1 MSKSYWFEEAL
12 RPAFVSDE
20 VWQKVRESLLEP
32 LSLSLED
39 IPDALDEAIM
49 RLESMGFSE
58 PDHLMALKLH
68 VAQILDSGSLQEH
81 ANTGSLGQGWS
92 SLADVKLIS
101 DNGAKTISGLVSIDA
116 LYNLNASA
124 SAKYIVSATLEKV
137 VGQDGRLSS
146 ESTERPLF
154 TNFQPASNGL
164 ILKQISTGYE
174 ATTAAGEKYVF
185 DEAGKFTLFV
195 TKQGHEVEIIY
206 DINDRIS
213 RYENAFGQYL
223 EFTYDG
229 SGKLI
234 STEDNHGNLISYTYD
249 LDGLLIN
256 IEDNAGETDF
266 TYDTEGNLLS
276 TAREDG
282 AEIVFNYDEM
292 GRLESQIIGA
302 IESET
307 YSYDGL
313 GGITIT
319 NTLSEE
325 VSLQLG
331 LDGGIFSANNG
342 SGVLFSVDINAE
354 SNITTVNKIDGT
366 TELFAF
372 NSEGRMTSF
381 TDGNDDTVY
390 FDFDAETGD
399 LLTFTDAGGTERHF
413 EYDNAGRLLEATW
426 DDNTSLQYSYNANGQ
441 LDESTNR
448 RGQSIEYNYD
458 VNGRLTDVSNSSSGA
473 LSYTYNGR
481 GYTSSITSTAGVT
494 EISYD
499 NANRITLIEYPD
511 GRSLAYA
518 YDADGKRVSM
528 IDQNSEGTFYS
539 YDVAGRLETI
549 SDDNGILTTYSYD
562 SAGRLLSK
570 VNGNG
575 SSSEYSYDSLGR
587 LDDVTNYDGSSGIT
601 TFYQYS
607 YDLMGRAT
615 EVVTKDGTWE
625 YDYDDAGQL
634 IEAIFTSTTV
644 GIPSTSL
651 EYQYDAAGNRI
662 ATIENAVTTNYT
674 TNDLN
679 QYESAGGKSFTY
691 DDDGNLIAQAQTS
704 NSYSYVYDVSNRLV
718 QVTRPDTTIIT
729 YEYDVFG
736 NRSAVVDNG
745 IRTEFLIDPFGLG
758 NVVGEYD
765 SLGNKIASYAH
776 GLGLA
781 SKTDSS
787 GNTAYFDTDA
797 LGNIVGMTDE
807 TGGLANAYIYTPF
820 GDELY
825 ENETISNNF
834 EFNGDYGVSEDTDTL
849 LYMRARTYDTELGRF
864 LSEDPLF
871 FTGDIQNLYRFA
883 GNDPVQMYDAGG
895 EKGKVKLPKP
905 KLPPDLQGA
914 YDDEMRE
921 NHKEYPPAPGRPP
934 GQSDTQN
941 DIDDIGIRQRYRED
955 NRNSYKEWLEDYL
968 QSGFRWEEFAERTR
982 ANADWNQQQYDRRRM
997 VDPDGDPDKD
1007 GVPNYLDPGPNDPKN
1022 PPPKGKGSPLAV
1034 DLDNDGIELTQ
1045 LGAQSTYFDL
1055 RDNGQAVLTGWVSPD
1070 DGLLAI
1076 DVNENGRIDDITE
1089 LFGTEAT
1096 DGFTVLKGQDSN
1108 NDGIINALDGN
1119 FNKLL
1124 VWQDKNGDGESQYSE
1139 LHTLSELGITSIN
1152 LNATRIAETIAGNSV
1167 THESTFIINGQEQR
1181 IVDAWFSFD
1190 AFNTQNDQEYEF
1202 DIRTAFLPTLKGFGD
1217 LKDLHIAASTD
1228 NDELNPDSLIAR
1240 LIDLSD
1246 NLTLTGA
1253 FSDWDSIYLD
1263 VESLILRWAGV
1274 ESVGSTGRGNYVNA
1288 QHLAFYEAYMGEDFL
1303 QYGKPNPL
1311 PEAGAFVE
1319 AVYDYL
1325 VAFYTIQVIVQV
1337 AGSEVFSNPSYSLYA
1352 GAVGDLALESD
1363 GIEVIKDA
1371 AMIAT
1376 EPSEVWA
1383 RFAQFLG
1390 YTKGL
1395 DNLTAGEI
1403 TALDAA
1409 VYATGEPGLD
1419 DWQDV
1424 VSFMIATLGPV
1435 IEGEEDWAAFE
1446 IFYDN
1451 LTNGTSGNDTITEN
1465 NAGGNHNNE
1474 FRGGDGNDVIYA
1486 DDGHDKLM
1494 GGAGNDTLVGG
1505 SGDDYMLG
1513 GAGDDLY
1520 HYESGNDTIS
1530 EVNGG
1535 GYDEL
1540 HILASTGL
1548 TSSNVT
1554 DLYRYGNELILL
1566 LTTGAYIT
1574 IDGYN
1579 GATSRIEK
1587 IVFDSNSSFIDLAVL
1602 AEEKFYG
1609 TALADNLTVEGTSL
1623 QTLTTYAYA
1632 GNDTITADGGAAK
1645 FYGGDGYDTLI
1656 GDYLPDYLYGENQDD
1671 YLFGADGNDVLDGGE
1686 GQDTLD
1692 GGDDNDTLNGGSGN
1706 DLLKGGDDADTL
1718 NGNSGVDTLLGQ
1730 AGDDTLDGGS
1740 GNDILDGG
1748 AGKDYLKGDEGSDT
1762 YLFGLGYGND
1772 TIYDVAT
1779 QSGSRNDKVQF
1790 LAGIDSDDV
1799 TVNITTDGGIVLSI
1813 DGTSDSLTLRKQE
1826 FSTLQS
1832 TQVEYVV
1839 FDDETVW
1846 TAEDLRLMA
1855 IDTQTTSGNDTV
1867 KGFTH
1872 YADILDGGTGND
1884 SLYGYGGGDT
1894 YVFGIGYGQDVVSD
1908 NGGSDKVTLL
1918 SGITTSDI
1926 AVTRGTNSSFI
1937 ISIIGTSDT
1946 LTLVN
1951 QERSSA
1957 YSIYRV
1963 EQLVF
1968 ADNTVWT
1975 SAQMKQMTLDAQA
1988 TSGNDTITGYY
1999 SNDIITGGAGN
2010 DTINGGDGND
2020 EYRYNLG
2027 DGQDTINDTKGSDI
2041 IRMGA
2046 GILSSD
2052 ISLSRSGD
2060 NLIITITST
2069 PSSSITV
2076 VNHYQSSSKVV
2087 EKIIFNDNSEMSI
2100 IPSISGT
2107 SGDDTLNGTSGAEI
2121 ILGLE
2126 GNDTI
2131 NGSGGNDEIFGGDGN
2146 DTLNGGDGNDI
2157 LYGGLGNDLLTGGN
2171 NTDTA
2176 SYEFAANAVTVNLLT
2191 GSATGEGNDTLATVE
2206 NITGSAYNDA
2216 LIGNNSVNTI
2226 IAGDG
2231 NDIIDGNEGD
2241 DIIMGGLGNDVYQY
2255 TYGDDEDFVTDEGGY
2270 DIIQFFGTTT
2280 SEQIDFYTENHDS
2293 GAVADDVKVD
2303 FNMTTTQ
2310 EIVVYDQVSELET
2323 ERKIEE
2329 IRFADGFALNFS
2341 RYGTEQW
2348 VQVDNSTT
2356 TQDESAAT
2364 AERTIIGGTN
2374 ANTITGSAYDDQI
2387 HGDTGNDT
2395 IHGGAGNDWLHGGT
2409 GTDTVNGDAGD
2420 DLIWG
2425 GAGNDTLNGGADI
2438 DTVIYQSSG
2447 AAVTVNL
2454 ATGTAT
2460 GEGTDTLSNFEN
2472 ITGSNFN
2479 DTLTGSTGDNTVRG
2493 GLGNDTLRG
2502 GDGNDLLFGEA
2513 GDDLQEGGNGD
2524 DEYRYTLGEG
2534 HDTIEDVDGYD
2545 IITAYNVNLADVD
2558 FDHVGNNLVIN
2569 LDAAY
2574 TSTIT
2579 VKNFYTSGD
2588 SVERLYLNN
2597 DNTGYFDLTS
2607 QAWVPANTAPV
2618 INSNGGGSAASVQ
2631 VTEGNTAV
2639 TTVVATDIDF
2649 GTTLSYSISGG
2660 ADAAKFSINSS
2671 TGVLS
2676 FVSAPD
2682 YSNPTD
2688 DDADNVYEVEVSA
2701 SDGGL
2706 TDTQEI
2712 SVAVLD
2718 LSTIN
2723 GTGSADTLTGTSAAD
2738 TISGLGG
2745 NDNISGGDG
2754 DDLIEGGTGNDT
2766 INGGNGI
2773 DTVSYASA
2781 SGAVSVNIGSNF
2793 ASGADGDDTIS
2804 NVENIIGSAYAD
2816 NISGTAG
2823 SNVLRGG
2830 GGNDQFFA
2838 GGGGDQI
2845 FGEDGNDSILGYVG
2859 NDLIDGGSGTDA
2871 IDYWSIGSAVTVN
2884 LATGISSG
2892 GAGNDT
2898 LVSIEN
2904 LFGTSYGDTFIG
2916 NASVNTLNGYAGN
2929 DYIEGGAGN
2938 DSLSGGDG
2946 IDTLGYA
2953 NAASAVTVNL
2963 TAGTATGGDGTDTIT
2978 GFENVT
2984 GSAHNDTITGNYMN
2998 NIIDGGE
3005 GDDTFVASSGTDS
3018 YHGGYGTDTV
3028 DYAAIGYASTVDLSA
3043 NYVTINGKTDHLEN
3057 IENIK
3062 SGTQADNMTGNGAA
3076 NNLDGGGGHDTI
3088 SGLGGHDHLKGGT
3101 GNDTLTGGDGD
3112 DTLEGGIG
3120 SDTLYGGDGNDC
3132 AYYTGAS
3139 TNFIIYRDHADY
3151 IIVKDMGNTNDASG
3165 YGGDKIYN
3173 DIESVQFSDVTVD
3186 LTTTTFALNGD
3197 GWGSYSITLTSGTSQ
3212 PYNGYNAR
3220 DIINGYAGT
3229 DTVYGNMG
3237 NDDIYGNDGT
3247 DTLYGGGGNDN
3258 LYGGNGNDTLDGGD
3272 GNDALD
3278 GGAGTADIAS
3288 YASASAAVTI
3298 NLAAGTATG
3307 AGNDTL
3313 TNIENVTASAYAD
3326 TITTNSVANVIN
3338 AGDGDDTI
3346 IVTDDSVTDTYN
3358 GGNGIDTLSF
3368 VNATASVS
3376 LNTTY
3381 VTGSSINTDWHS
3393 GIENFIGTAY
3403 NDSLTGTTAN
3413 NTIWGGAGNDA
3424 MNGGDGNDTLYGEA
3438 GDDYFTGGAGDDVID
3453 GGANTDV
3460 ADYSTAAS
3468 AINGDLTTGV
3478 VTGGA
3483 GNDTLSNIERLY
3495 GSAYAD
3501 ILIGSTV
3508 ANVILGNNGND
3519 TIDGGGGDDILNG
3532 GGGTDTVSYASA
3544 SSYVTVSLTSNTA
3557 TGGGGSDTLSG
3568 FENVTGSAYGDGL
3581 TGDWQNNVING
3592 GDGDDIITGLGGSDT
3607 MNGGAGNDTFVS
3619 GNASDVM
3626 DGGDGTDTLNYVAD
3640 YAVTVSLSAGTTTGN
3655 SGNHTH
3661 SNIEN
3666 VKGSIYND
3674 TITGSS
3680 GANALRGHSGNDTL
3694 YGADGNDT
3702 LYGEAGTDTLNGGAG
3717 ADTFVFESASAFSNV
3732 DTVSDFT
3739 TGDGDAINLV
3749 DVLSLYD
3756 PMSDLITDFVQMST
3770 SSSDTLLSVDRDG
3783 TGTTYGWTQIATI
3796 TGVTGLTDEAALV
3809 ANGNLVVS

>member
-1 MSKSYWFEEAL
+1 VAGIENN
-12 RPAFVSDE
+12 
-20 VWQKVRESLLEP
+20 
-32 LSLSLED
+32 LS
-39 IPDALDEAIM
+39 
-49 RLESMGFSE
+49 
-58 PDHLMALKLH
+58 
-68 VAQILDSGSLQEH
+68 Q
-81 ANTGSLGQGWS
+81 
-92 SLADVKLIS
+92 SLAI
-101 DNGAKTISGLVSIDA
+101 SIDPE
-116 LYNLNASA
+116 
-124 SAKYIVSATLEKV
+124 TRTV
-137 VGQDGRLSS
+137 VIEDPNNIQS
-146 ESTERPLF
+146 ELT
-154 TNFQPASNGL
+154 
-164 ILKQISTGYE
+164 YD
-174 ATTAAGEKYVF
+174 AAG
-185 DEAGKFTLFV
+185 
-195 TKQGHEVEIIY
+195 H
-206 DINDRIS
+206 
-213 RYENAFGQYL
+213 
-223 EFTYDG
+223 
-229 SGKLI
+229 
-234 STEDNHGNLISYTYD
+234 
-249 LDGLLIN
+249 LL
-256 IEDNAGETDF
+256 
-266 TYDTEGNLLS
+266 
-276 TAREDG
+276 
-282 AEIVFNYDEM
+282 
-292 GRLESQIIGA
+292 
-302 IESET
+302 
-307 YSYDGL
+307 
-313 GGITIT
+313 
-319 NTLSEE
+319 
-325 VSLQLG
+325 
-331 LDGGIFSANNG
+331 
-342 SGVLFSVDINAE
+342 
-354 SNITTVNKIDGT
+354 
-366 TELFAF
+366 
-372 NSEGRMTSF
+372 SF
-381 TDGNDDTVY
+381 TDGNQDTMNFGY
-390 FDFDAETGD
+390 DSATGN
-399 LLTFTDAGGTERHF
+399 LVTFTDNGGNVREF
-413 EYDNAGRLLEATW
+413 DYDGSGRLLTATW
-426 DDNTSLQYSYNANGQ
+426 DDNTFLELEYDVDGN
-441 LDESTNR
+441 LTDFTNR
-448 RGQSIEYNYD
+448 RGQTVEYDYD
-458 VNGRLTDVSNSSSGA
+458 ARGRVTDVSDSASGT
-473 LSYTYNGR
+473 LEYTYDAR
-481 GYTSSITSTAGVT
+481 GNVETITSSAGVT
-494 EISYD
+494 EITYD
-499 NANRITLIEYPD
+499 SADRVILIEYPNN
-511 GRSLAYA
+511 RSLAYT
-518 YDADGKRVSM
+518 YDSEGKRLSM
-528 IDQNSEGTFYS
+528 VNQDSEGTFYT
-539 YDVAGRLETI
+539 YDTAGRLETV
-549 SDDNGILTTYSYD
+549 SDDNGVLVSYD
-562 SAGRLLSK
+562 YDAAGRLVLET
-570 VNGNG
+570 NANG
-575 SSSEYSYDSLGR
+575 SYTEYGYDPAGR
-587 LDDVTNYDGSSGIT
+587 LDEIINYDSSDAVTSFFEYTFDAVGRRTAVATNDGSW
-601 TFYQYS
+601 
-607 YDLMGRAT
+607 A
-615 EVVTKDGTWE
+615 

-634 IEAIFTSTTV
+634 IEANFTSTTM
-644 GIPSTSL
+644 GISSTSI
-651 EYQYDAAGNRI
+651 EYQYDEAGNRI
-662 ATIENAVTTNYT
+662 ATIENSVTTNYT
-674 TNDLN
+674 TNGLN
-679 QYESAGGKSFTY
+679 QYTAAGGKSFTY
-691 DDDGNLIAQAQTS
+691 DDDGNLTTQTATS
-704 NSYSYVYDVSNRLV
+704 NNYSYVYDIDNRLS
-718 QVTRPDTTIIT
+718 QVTKPDSTVMS
-729 YEYDVFG
+729 YEYDAFG
-736 NRSAVVDNG
+736 NRSAVIDNG
-745 IRTEFLIDPFGLG
+745 VRTELLVDPFGFG
-758 NVVGEYD
+758 NVVAEYD
-765 SLGNKIASYAH
+765 EYGDRIASYTH

-781 SKTDSS
+781 SR
-787 GNTAYFDTDA
+787 TDA
-797 LGNIVGMTDE
+797 TGDLAFFDVDATGSVVGLTDDA
-807 TGGLANAYIYTPF
+807 GDLANSYIYTPF

-825 ENETISNNF
+825 ENETISNSF
-834 EFNGDYGVSEDTDTL
+834 EFNGAFGVVEDADNL
-849 LYMRARTYDTELGRF
+849 LYMRARSYDVESGRF
-864 LSEDPLF
+864 LSEDPLLLN
-871 FTGDIQNLYRFA
+871 GDIGNLYRYA
-883 GNDPVQMYDAGG
+883 GNDPVQYIDPEGELLVAGAQFLTGVAAGYAAAEAMEQAVKSQPNSKTPDTTSHIDNVGLAAAGLATAVGGIAAYKIAPAFAFGMVAGFAFHGGPASGAENDKNGDGKPDA
-895 EKGKVKLPKP
+895 
-905 KLPPDLQGA
+905 
-914 YDDEMRE
+914 
-921 NHKEYPPAPGRPP
+921 
-934 GQSDTQN
+934 
-941 DIDDIGIRQRYRED
+941 
-955 NRNSYKEWLEDYL
+955 
-968 QSGFRWEEFAERTR
+968 
-982 ANADWNQQQYDRRRM
+982 
-997 VDPDGDPDKD
+997 
-1007 GVPNYLDPGPNDPKN
+1007 PNDPN
-1022 PPPKGKGSPLAV
+1022 GTNGPKTPEDGKKPDDQGSPLV
-1034 DLDNDGIELTQ
+1034 LDLGDDGIDLFEL
-1045 LGAQSTYFDL
+1045 GDYGTYFDL
-1055 RDNGQAVLTGWVSPD
+1055 RGNGQSVLTGWVSPE
-1070 DGLLAI
+1070 DGLLALPG
-1076 DVNENGRIDDITE
+1076 VNGVVDGISE
-1089 LFGTEAT
+1089 LFGTQTT
-1096 DGFTVLKGQDSN
+1096 DGFTVLTAQDSN
-1108 NDGIINALDGN
+1108 SDSVINSSDTVFNNLRVWTDTNSDGI
-1119 FNKLL
+1119 
-1124 VWQDKNGDGESQYSE
+1124 SQKSE
-1139 LHTLSELGITSIN
+1139 LHTLSSLGITSIS
-1152 LNATRIAETIAGNSV
+1152 LADIRVTEQIAGNNI
-1167 THESTFIINGQEQR
+1167 THEATFTMNGNEQR
-1181 IVDAWFSFD
+1181 IVDAWFNFD
-1190 AFNTQNDQEYEF
+1190 PLYTRNNETYDF
-1202 DIRTAFLPTLKGFGD
+1202 DVRTAFLPSLKGFGNI
-1217 LKDLHIAASTD
+1217 KDLHIEVSAD
-1228 NDELNPDSLIAR
+1228 NDEMNADSLIAR
-1240 LIDLSD
+1240 LMDLSE
-1246 NLTLTGA
+1246 NLTLEGV
-1253 FSDWDSIYLD
+1253 FSNWDSVRSD
-1263 VESLILRWAGV
+1263 VEALLLRWAGV
-1274 ESVGSTGRGNYVNA
+1274 ESVSPTGRGSYVDG
-1288 QHLAFYEAYMGEDFL
+1288 QHLAFYEAFRGEPFS

-1311 PEAGAFVE
+1311 PEAGQFVE
-1319 AVYDYL
+1319 AIYNYL
-1325 VAFYTIQVIVQV
+1325 MTFHTIQIVLQI
-1337 AGSEVFSNPSYSLYA
+1337 A
-1352 GAVGDLALESD
+1352 GADIYNNAGYSIYSGGATGDMALETS
-1363 GIEVIKDA
+1363 GIEAIKDA
-1371 AMIAT
+1371 AILAA
-1376 EPSEVWA
+1376 EPGEVWA
-1383 RFAQFLG
+1383 RFAQFIG

-1395 DNLTAGEI
+1395 DNLTTAEI
-1403 TALDAA
+1403 TALDGA
-1409 VYATGEPGLD
+1409 VYATSEPGLD

-1424 VSFMIATLGPV
+1424 VSLMTSTLGS
-1435 IEGEEDWAAFE
+1435 IIDSSGDWGSFE
-1446 IFYDN
+1446 MFYDN

-1474 FRGGDGNDVIYA
+1474 FRGGDGNDIIYA
-1486 DDGHDKLM
+1486 DDGHDKLV

-1505 SGDDYMLG
+1505 AGDDFMLG
-1513 GAGDDLY
+1513 GTGDDLY

-1530 EVNGG
+1530 EINGS

-1548 TSSNVT
+1548 TTSNVT

-1579 GATSRIEK
+1579 GATTRIEK
-1587 IVFDSNSSFIDLAVL
+1587 IVFDSNSSFIDLAAL

-1632 GNDTITADGGAAK
+1632 GNDTITADGGSAK

-1671 YLFGADGNDVLDGGE
+1671 YLFGADGNDVLDGGA

-1813 DGTSDSLTLRKQE
+1813 YGTSDSLTLRKQE

-2191 GSATGEGNDTLATVE
+2191 GTATGEGTDTLATVE
-2206 NITGSAYNDA
+2206 NITGSAYSDT

-2241 DIIMGGLGNDVYQY
+2241 DIIMGGLGDDVYQY

-2303 FNMTTTQ
+2303 FNTTTTQ

-2356 TQDESAAT
+2356 TQNESAAT

-2395 IHGGAGNDWLHGGT
+2395 IHGDAGNDWLHGGT

-2479 DTLTGSTGDNTVRG
+2479 DTLTGSIGDNTVRG

-2513 GDDLQEGGNGD
+2513 GNDLQEGGNGD

-2607 QAWVPANTAPV
+2607 QAWVPANMAPV

-2682 YSNPTD
+2682 YGNPTD
-2688 DDADNVYEVEVSA
+2688 DDSDNVYEVEVSA
-2701 SDGGL
+2701 SDGSL
-2706 TDTQEI
+2706 TDTQDI

-2723 GTGSADTLTGTSAAD
+2723 GTGSADTLTGTSTAD

-2745 NDNISGGDG
+2745 NDSISGGDG

-2773 DTVSYASA
+2773 DTVSYANA

-2804 NVENIIGSAYAD
+2804 YVENIIGSAYAD
-2816 NISGTAG
+2816 NISGTTG

-2830 GGNDQFFA
+2830 SGNDQFFA

-2871 IDYWSIGSAVTVN
+2871 IDYWSISSAVTVN
-2884 LATGISSG
+2884 LATGISAG

-2916 NASVNTLNGYAGN
+2916 NASINTLNGYAGN

-2953 NAASAVTVNL
+2953 NAVSAVTVNL

-2998 NIIDGGE
+2998 NVIDGGE
-3005 GDDTFVASSGTDS
+3005 GDDTFVASTGTDS
-3018 YHGGYGTDTV
+3018 YYGGYGTDTV
-3028 DYAAIGYASTVDLSA
+3028 DYAAMGYASTVDLSA
-3043 NYVTINGKTDHLEN
+3043 NYVTINGKTDYLEN

-3062 SGTQADNMTGNGAA
+3062 SGTQADNMTGDGAA
-3076 NNLDGGGGHDTI
+3076 NILDGGGGHDTI

-3120 SDTLYGGDGNDC
+3120 SDTLYGGDGSDR

-3151 IIVKDMGNTNDASG
+3151 LIVKDMGNINDAFG

-3212 PYNGYNAR
+3212 PYYGYNAR
-3220 DIINGYAGT
+3220 DIINGYAGN
-3229 DTVYGNMG
+3229 DTVYGYLG
-3237 NDDIYGNDGT
+3237 NDDIYGNDGV
-3247 DTLYGGGGNDN
+3247 DTLYGGTGNDN

-3272 GNDALD
+3272 GDDALD

-3288 YASASAAVTI
+3288 YASASGAVTI

-3346 IVTDDSVTDTYN
+3346 IVTNDSVTDTYN

-3413 NTIWGGAGNDA
+3413 NTIWGGAGNDTI
-3424 MNGGDGNDTLYGEA
+3424 NGGDGNDTLYGEA

-3453 GGANTDV
+3453 GGANTDAV
-3460 ADYSTAAS
+3460 DYSSAS
-3468 AINGDLTTGV
+3468 SGITGNLTTGV

-3501 ILIGSTV
+3501 TLTGSAA
-3508 ANVILGNNGND
+3508 ANIINGNNGD
-3519 TIDGGGGDDILNG
+3519 DVIDGGDGNDTLNG
-3532 GGGTDTVSYASA
+3532 GSNTDTVSYASA
-3544 SSYVTVSLTSNTA
+3544 SAYVTVSLTSNTA

-3568 FENVTGSAYGDGL
+3568 FENITGSAYGDSL

-3619 GNASDVM
+3619 GNTSDVM
-3626 DGGDGTDTLNYVAD
+3626 DGGDGIDTLNYVAD
-3640 YAVTVSLSAGTTTGN
+3640 YAVTVNLASGTTTGN

-3680 GANALRGHSGNDTL
+3680 GANTLRGHSGNDTL
-3694 YGADGNDT
+3694 YGGDGNDT

-3732 DTVSDFT
+3732 DTIADYT
-3739 TGDGDAINLV
+3739 TGDDDAINLV

-3756 PMSDLITDFVQMST
+3756 PLNDAITDFVQMST
-3770 SSSDTLLSVDRDG
+3770 SGSDTLLSVDRDG

-3809 ANGNLVVS
+3809 TNGNLVVS

>member
-1 MSKSYWFEEAL
+1 MSKVYWSYAGL
-12 RPAFVSDE
+12 RPIFASDEAWEKILSNFLSHVSD
-20 VWQKVRESLLEP
+20 P
-32 LSLSLED
+32 LNDL
-39 IPDALDEAIM
+39 PDALEDDIL
-49 RLESMGFSE
+49 RLDAMGFTS
-58 PDHLMALKLH
+58 PTALMALRFEMEQ
-68 VAQILDSGSLQEH
+68 AGDFGSLAERGQV
-81 ANTGSLGQGWS
+81 GSMGQGWS
-92 SLADVKLIS
+92 SLADVRLQIS
-101 DNGAKTISGLVSIDA
+101 DRGVAMSGLVDPSLIAALDA
-116 LYNLNASA
+116 TRTAQ
-124 SAKYIVSATLEKV
+124 YIVSVPLGKTI
-137 VGQDGRLSS
+137 GQDGRFVEGGNFNRPVFSHDQPQSS
-146 ESTERPLF
+146 GMMLEYITGGYKVT
-154 TNFQPASNGL
+154 TN
-164 ILKQISTGYE
+164 
-174 ATTAAGEKYVF
+174 AGEQYLF
-185 DEAGKFTLFV
+185 DDTGKLESFITATGEEITV
-195 TKQGHEVEIIY
+195 TY

-213 RYENAFGQYL
+213 RYENAFGDYL
-223 EFTYDG
+223 EFTYDVNG
-229 SGKLI
+229 QIASV
-234 STEDNHGNLISYTYD
+234 EDGNARVLSYTYD
-249 LDGLLIN
+249 VNGLLTDV
-256 IEDNAGETDF
+256 EDDAGDSEF
-266 TYDTEGNLLS
+266 TYDGDGNLL
-276 TAREDG
+276 TAQRVGGPETIFTYD
-282 AEIVFNYDEM
+282 AES
-292 GRLESQIIGA
+292 RLSSQDVGGV
-302 IESET
+302 SET
-307 YSYDGL
+307 YSYDNAGA
-313 GGITIT
+313 ITIT
-319 NTLSEE
+319 NELAEEAVVQIGPGGYVTGIENNLGQSVVVTADLDTRTVIIENPNGIQSELTYDAAGR
-325 VSLQLG
+325 LQ
-331 LDGGIFSANNG
+331 
-342 SGVLFSVDINAE
+342 
-354 SNITTVNKIDGT
+354 
-366 TELFAF
+366 
-372 NSEGRMTSF
+372 SF
-381 TDGNDDTVY
+381 TDGNDDTVSFGY
-390 FDFDAETGD
+390 DSATGRMIS
-399 LLTFTDAGGTERHF
+399 FTDGEGNSREFDYDGT
-413 EYDNAGRLLEATW
+413 GRLLTATW
-426 DDNTSLQYSYNANGQ
+426 EDDTFFEFGYDVSGNMI
-441 LDESTNR
+441 EFTNR
-448 RGQSIEYNYD
+448 RGQNVEYNYD
-458 VNGRLTDVSNSSSGA
+458 GRGRVTDVSDSASGA
-473 LSYTYNGR
+473 LSYTYDAR
-481 GYTSSITSTAGVT
+481 GNVSSITSPSGVT
-494 EISYD
+494 SITYD
-499 NANRITLIEYPD
+499 SADRVTLIEYPNS
-511 GRSLAYA
+511 RSLAYT
-518 YDADGKRVSM
+518 YDSEGKRLSM
-528 IDQNSEGTFYS
+528 VNQDNEGTFYA
-539 YDVAGRLETI
+539 YDSAGRLESV
-549 SDDNGILTTYSYD
+549 SDDNGILTSYD
-562 SAGRLLSK
+562 YDAAGRLILET
-570 VNGNG
+570 NANG
-575 SSSEYSYDSLGR
+575 SYTEYGYDAAGR
-587 LDDVTNYDGSSGIT
+587 VNEITNYDSST
-601 TFYQYS
+601 AVTSFYQYS
-607 YDLMGRAT
+607 FDLAGRKT
-615 EVVTKDGTWE
+615 GVVTNDGTWA

-634 IEAIFTSTTV
+634 TEAVFTSTTI
-644 GIPSTSL
+644 GIPNKSIT
-651 EYQYDAAGNRI
+651 YQYDSAGNRI
-662 ATIENAVTTNYT
+662 ETVEDSVTTNYT

-679 QYESAGGKSFTY
+679 QYTAAGGKSFTY
-691 DDDGNLIAQAQTS
+691 DDDGNLTAQTATG
-704 NSYSYVYDVSNRLV
+704 NSYSYVYDVDNRLI
-718 QVTRPDTTIIT
+718 QVTKPDTTIIT
-729 YEYDVFG
+729 YEYDAFG
-736 NRSAVVDNG
+736 NRSAMVDNG
-745 IRTEFLIDPFGLG
+745 VRTEFLVDPFGIG
-758 NVVGEYD
+758 NVVAEYD
-765 SLGNKIASYAH
+765 SLGARIASYAY
-776 GLGLA
+776 GLGLV
-781 SKTDSS
+781 SRTDS
-787 GNTAYFDTDA
+787 GGDLAFYDMDA
-797 LGNIVGMTDE
+797 TGNIVGLTDN
-807 TGGLANAYIYTPF
+807 GGSLANSYIYTPF

-825 ENETISNNF
+825 ESETILNSF
-834 EFNGDYGVSEDTDTL
+834 EFNGAFGVVEDADNL
-849 LYMRARTYDTELGRF
+849 LYMRARNYDVELGRF

-871 FTGDIQNLYRFA
+871 LNGDIGNLYRF
-883 GNDPVQMYDAGG
+883 GYNDPIDFIDAAGQLAIKIPNPTGWLGSQFGKMAADGAHDYAEAQRRYNNGQDDGSERIVPGLQMLGAGAAAVFGRRIPGFEAGFVKGALQETLKRGLEDAA
-895 EKGKVKLPKP
+895 E
-905 KLPPDLQGA
+905 A
-914 YDDEMRE
+914 
-921 NHKEYPPAPGRPP
+921 ARPP
-934 GQSDTQN
+934 IPQRKPERP
-941 DIDDIGIRQRYRED
+941 DDQ
-955 NRNSYKEWLEDYL
+955 
-968 QSGFRWEEFAERTR
+968 
-982 ANADWNQQQYDRRRM
+982 
-997 VDPDGDPDKD
+997 
-1007 GVPNYLDPGPNDPKN
+1007 
-1022 PPPKGKGSPLAV
+1022 GSPLVV
-1034 DLDNDGIELTQ
+1034 DLGNDGINLHA
-1045 LGAQSTYFDL
+1045 LGEYRTYFDL
-1055 RDNGQAVLTGWVSPD
+1055 RGDGQSVLTGWVAPE
-1070 DGLLAI
+1070 DGLLALPGA
-1076 DVNENGRIDDITE
+1076 NGVVDDISE
-1089 LFGTEAT
+1089 LFGTRTT
-1096 DGFTVLKGQDSN
+1096 DGFTVLRTHDSN
-1108 NDGIINALDGN
+1108 NDGVINASDAVFSNLRIWTDTNSDG
-1119 FNKLL
+1119 
-1124 VWQDKNGDGESQYSE
+1124 VSQTSE
-1139 LHTLSELGITSIN
+1139 LHTLSALDITSVN
-1152 LNATRIAETIAGNSV
+1152 LNSSRIAETLEGNLIS
-1167 THESTFIINGQEQR
+1167 HESTFTMGGNEQR
-1181 IVDAWFSFD
+1181 IVDAWFNFD
-1190 AFNTQNDQEYEF
+1190 PYYTKNNQAYDF
-1202 DIRTAFLPTLKGFGD
+1202 DIRAAFLPTLKGFGN
-1217 LKDLHIAASTD
+1217 LKDLHIEVSSD
-1228 NDELNPDSLIAR
+1228 NDELDSDSLITR
-1240 LIDLSD
+1240 LIDLSE
-1246 NLTLTGA
+1246 NVTLANA
-1253 FSDWDSIYLD
+1253 FSDWDSVRSD
-1263 VESLILRWAGV
+1263 VEALLLKWAGV
-1274 ESVGSTGRGNYVNA
+1274 ESVSPTGRGNYVNG
-1288 QHLAFYEAYMGEDFL
+1288 QHLAFYETFRGEPFS

-1311 PEAGAFVE
+1311 PEAGQFVE

-1325 VAFYTIQVIVQV
+1325 ITFHTIQIILQI
-1337 AGSEVFSNPSYSLYA
+1337 AGGDIYSNAGYSIYSG
-1352 GAVGDLALESD
+1352 GATGNMALEAD
-1363 GIEVIKDA
+1363 GINAIKDA
-1371 AMIAT
+1371 ALLAM
-1376 EPSEVWA
+1376 EPGEVWS
-1383 RFAQFLG
+1383 RFAQFIG
-1390 YTKGL
+1390 YTKGF
-1395 DNLTAGEI
+1395 DNLTVGEI
-1403 TALDAA
+1403 AALDAA

-1424 VSFMIATLGPV
+1424 VSLMTASLGS
-1435 IEGEEDWAAFE
+1435 IIDSSDDWGSFE
-1446 IFYDN
+1446 MFYDN

-1465 NAGGNHNNE
+1465 NASGNHNNE
-1474 FRGGDGNDVIYA
+1474 FRGGDGNDIIYA
-1486 DDGHDKLM
+1486 DDGHDKLV

-1513 GAGDDLY
+1513 GTGDDLY

-1548 TSSNVT
+1548 TTSNVT

-1566 LTTGAYIT
+1566 LSTGAFIT

-1579 GATSRIEK
+1579 GATTKIEK
-1587 IVFDSNSSFIDLAVL
+1587 IVFDANSSFIDLAAL

-1609 TALADNLTVEGTSL
+1609 TSLADNLTVEGTSL
-1623 QTLTTYAYA
+1623 QTLTTYGYA
-1632 GNDTITADGGAAK
+1632 GNDTITADGGSAK

-1656 GDYLPDYLYGENQDD
+1656 GDYLPDFLYGENQDD
-1671 YLFGADGNDVLDGGE
+1671 YLFGADGNDTLDGGA
-1686 GQDTLD
+1686 GNDTLD
-1692 GGDDNDTLNGGSGN
+1692 GGDDNDTLSGGTGN
-1706 DLLKGGDDADTL
+1706 DLLKGGNDADVL

-1748 AGKDYLKGDEGSDT
+1748 SGEDYLKGDEGSDT
-1762 YLFGLGYGND
+1762 YLFGLGYGHD

-1790 LAGIDSDDV
+1790 LAGIAPEDV
-1799 TVNITTDGGIVLSI
+1799 TVNITSDAGIILSI
-1813 DGTSDSLTLRKQE
+1813 NGTSDSLTLRKQE
-1826 FSTLQS
+1826 FATLQS

-1839 FDDETVW
+1839 FEDETVW
-1846 TAEDLRLMA
+1846 DAEDLRLMA

-1884 SLYGYGGGDT
+1884 TLYGYGGGDT

-1926 AVTRGTNSSFI
+1926 AITRGTNSSFI

-1957 YSIYRV
+1957 YSVYKV

-2146 DTLNGGDGNDI
+2146 DTINGGDGNDT
-2157 LYGGLGNDLLTGGN
+2157 LYGGLGNDSLTGGSN
-2171 NTDTA
+2171 IDTV

-2191 GSATGEGNDTLATVE
+2191 GSATGEGTDTLTTIE
-2206 NITGSAYNDA
+2206 DITGSTYDDT

-2226 IAGDG
+2226 VGGDG

-2241 DIIMGGLGNDVYQY
+2241 DIIYGGLGDDVYQY
-2255 TYGDDEDFVTDEGGY
+2255 TYGDDEDFVTDDGGY

-2280 SEQIDFYTENHDS
+2280 SEQLDFYTENHD
-2293 GAVADDVKVD
+2293 GGGVADDVKVD
-2303 FNMTTTQ
+2303 FNTTTTQ
-2310 EIVVYDQVSELET
+2310 EIVVYDQVSEIET

-2348 VQVDNSTT
+2348 VQIGNSTT
-2356 TQDESAAT
+2356 IQDESSAS

-2374 ANTITGSAYDDQI
+2374 VNTITGSVYDDQI

-2438 DTVIYQSSG
+2438 DTVTYQSAS
-2447 AAVTVNL
+2447 AAVTANL

-2460 GEGTDTLSNFEN
+2460 GEGNDTLSNFEN
-2472 ITGSNFN
+2472 IIGSNFN
-2479 DTLTGSTGDNTVRG
+2479 DTLTGSTGDNVIRG

-2502 GDGNDLLFGEA
+2502 GDGNDLLIGET
-2513 GDDLQEGGNGD
+2513 GSDLQEGGNGD

-2545 IITAYNVNLADVD
+2545 IITVYNVNPAAVD

-2588 SVERLYLNN
+2588 SVERLYLSN
-2597 DNTGYFDLTS
+2597 DNTGYFDLAS
-2607 QAWVPANTAPV
+2607 QAWIPANTAPV

-2649 GTTLSYSISGG
+2649 GTTLTYSISGG
-2660 ADAAKFSINSS
+2660 VDSAKFTINSS

-2682 YSNPTD
+2682 YGNPTD
-2688 DDADNVYEVEVSA
+2688 DDLDNVYEVEVSA
-2701 SDGGL
+2701 SDGSL
-2706 TDTQEI
+2706 TDTQNI
-2712 SVAVLD
+2712 SVTVYD

-2738 TISGLGG
+2738 IINGLGG

-2754 DDLIEGGTGNDT
+2754 NDLIEGGTGNDT

-2773 DTVSYASA
+2773 DTVSYANA
-2781 SGAVSVNIGSNF
+2781 SGVVSVNIGSNF

-2804 NVENIIGSAYAD
+2804 NVENVIGSAYAD

-2830 GGNDQFFA
+2830 SGNDQFFA

-2845 FGEDGNDSILGYVG
+2845 FGEDGNDSILGYAG

-2871 IDYWSIGSAVTVN
+2871 IDYWSIGSSVTVN
-2884 LATGISSG
+2884 LMTGIASG

-2904 LFGTSYGDTFIG
+2904 LFGTSYGDVFIG
-2916 NASVNTLNGYAGN
+2916 NASANVLNGYAGN

-2938 DSLSGGDG
+2938 DSLAGGDG
-2946 IDTLGYA
+2946 VDTLGYA

-2963 TAGTATGGDGTDTIT
+2963 TSGSATGGDGTDTIS

-2984 GSAHNDTITGNYMN
+2984 GSAYNDTITGNYMN
-2998 NIIDGGE
+2998 NVLDGGE
-3005 GDDTFVASSGTDS
+3005 GDDTFVASTGTDS
-3018 YHGGYGTDTV
+3018 YYGGYGADTV
-3028 DYAAIGYASTVDLSA
+3028 DYSAMGYASTVDLSA
-3043 NYVTINGKTDHLEN
+3043 NYVTINGKTDYLEN

-3062 SGTQADNMTGNGAA
+3062 SGTQADNMTGDGAA
-3076 NNLDGGGGHDTI
+3076 NVLDGGSGHDTI
-3088 SGLGGHDHLKGGT
+3088 SGLGGHDHLKGGS

-3120 SDTLYGGDGNDC
+3120 SDTLHGGDGDDR

-3151 IIVKDMGNTNDASG
+3151 IIVKDMGNTSDASG

-3186 LTTTTFALNGD
+3186 LTTTIFALNGE
-3197 GWGSYSITLTSGTSQ
+3197 GWGSYSVTLTSGTSQ

-3229 DTVYGNMG
+3229 DTIYGNMG

-3272 GNDALD
+3272 GDDALD
-3278 GGAGTADIAS
+3278 GGAGTADVVS
-3288 YASASAAVTI
+3288 YASAGSAVTI
-3298 NLAAGTATG
+3298 NLTAGTATG
-3307 AGNDTL
+3307 VGNDTL
-3313 TNIENVTASAYAD
+3313 TNIENVTASIYAD
-3326 TITTNSVANVIN
+3326 IITTNAVANLIN

-3346 IVTDDSVTDTYN
+3346 VVTDDSVTDTYN

-3368 VNATASVS
+3368 ANATASVS

-3413 NTIWGGAGNDA
+3413 NSIWGGAGNDTI
-3424 MNGGDGNDTLYGEA
+3424 NGGDGNDMLYGEA

-3453 GGANTDV
+3453 GGDNTDV
-3460 ADYSTAAS
+3460 ADYSAAAS
-3468 AINGDLTTGV
+3468 AITGDLTTGV

-3501 ILIGSTV
+3501 TLTGSSV

-3519 TIDGGGGDDILNG
+3519 IIDGGGGDDILYG

-3557 TGGGGSDTLSG
+3557 TGGSGSDTLST
-3568 FENVTGSAYGDGL
+3568 FENITGSSYSDSL
-3581 TGDWQNNVING
+3581 TGDGQNNVING
-3592 GDGDDIITGLGGSDT
+3592 GDGDDLITGLGGADT
-3607 MNGGAGNDTFVS
+3607 MNGGAGNDTFIS
-3619 GNASDVM
+3619 GNTSDVM
-3626 DGGDGTDTLNYVAD
+3626 DGGDGVDTLNYVAD
-3640 YAVTVSLSAGTTTGN
+3640 YAVTVNLASGTTTGS

-3680 GANALRGHSGNDTL
+3680 GSNTLRGHSGNDTL
-3694 YGADGNDT
+3694 YGGDGDDT

-3717 ADTFVFESASAFSNV
+3717 VDTFVFESASAFSNV
-3732 DTVSDFT
+3732 DTISDFT

-3756 PMSDLITDFVQMST
+3756 PINDAITDFVQMNT
-3770 SSSDTLLSVDRDG
+3770 SGSDTLLSVDRDG
-3783 TGTTYGWTQIATI
+3783 TGTTYGFTQIATI

-3809 ANGNLVVS
+3809 TNGNLIVS